1 MAKYLFPALFTWESD
16 DKVYHVTFPDLENV
30 FTDGY
35 TKEEAV
41 ENAADALNLMLHD
54 EDPENIP
61 APTPIEQVKAP
72 KGGFVSL
79 ILADTVAYQ
88 EIIDRENNPI
98 KYARKRAKLNIKQ
111 LADLLGAPYRTVQ
124 EWNAGRRMPPKWVEK
139 LVVEKIE
146 ETY

>member
-1 MAKYLFPALFTWESD
+1 MAKYLFPALFTWEAD
-16 DKVYHVTFPDLENV
+16 DQVYHVTFPDLDNV

-41 ENAADALNLMLHD
+41 ENAADALNLMLFD
-54 EDPENIP
+54 EDPEKIP
-61 APTPIEQVKAP
+61 TPTPIEQVKAP
-72 KGGFVSL
+72 EGGFVSL

-88 EIIDRENNPI
+88 EVYDRENNPI
-98 KYARKRAKLNIKQ
+98 RYARKKAKLNIKQ
-111 LADLLGAPYRTVQ
+111 LAELLGAPYRTVQ

-146 ETY
+146 SVY